1 MALDF
6 PNNPSLN
13 QVFTSPSGK
22 KWKWNGVKWGG
33 FGGAEPVLSLS
44 AINTPTVNLN
54 YNTDTKILSGSINLI
69 ASNSSTVN
77 LDYNTDT
84 KILSAGTNGFLYVPL
99 NDPTDP
105 LNNNSGVRGTTVI
118 SFAATGNTS
127 ATPYT
132 GATQTANLA
141 SIVPNNAYMVLIRL
155 RTSNN
160 TNESNNL
167 VTDVQVYI
175 RKNTSDT
182 WGIGI
187 NVETLSTTIEANEVD
202 TFPLIFDRGTKTF
215 QAYLYHSK
223 TTGVTFSTAPV
234 YTFSVEVLGYFIK

>member
-105 LNNNSGVRGTTVI
+105 LNNNSGVQGTNVI

-141 SIVPNNAYMVLIRL
+141 SIVPNNAYMVLVKIF
-155 RTSNN
+155 TNSNMFSN
-160 TNESNNL
+160 TME
-167 VTDVQVYI
+167 YI
-175 RKNTSDT
+175 YVRKNTSDSWRVAGAVEPLGTNNETSQT
-182 WGIGI
+182 WTMPI
-187 NVETLSTTIEANEVD
+187 
-202 TFPLIFDRGTKTF
+202 IFDRTSKSF
-215 QAYLYHSK
+215 QAYYNDPKES
-223 TTGVTFSTAPV
+223 GAPSSAPAYYMTFH
-234 YTFSVEVLGYFIK
+234 VLGYFIK